1 LSFSSRNCILSPLL
15 LEKKKKKKKEKKSDI
30 FSFARPMKVKKKMMK
45 KTKKPFSSWSLTK
58 KPLVAK
64 RKKVLRVVVVLPLHA
79 FKKNGEKLEKNS
91 ILSPLS
97 FVFYPRE

>member
-1 LSFSSRNCILSPLL
+1 
-15 LEKKKKKKKEKKSDI
+15 
-30 FSFARPMKVKKKMMK
+30 MKVKKKKMK
-45 KTKKPFSSWSLTK
+45 KTTKKPFSSWSLTK

>member
-1 LSFSSRNCILSPLL
+1 
-15 LEKKKKKKKEKKSDI
+15 
-30 FSFARPMKVKKKMMK
+30 MKVKKKKMKK

-79 FKKNGEKLEKNS
+79 FKKMERSVNRKKFHFISSL
-91 ILSPLS
+91 
-97 FVFYPRE
+97 FCPRE